1 MGHIQEVLF
10 FIHALISIHKKGKG
24 VAKVVK
30 SHGTCHPD
38 TTVDLL
44 PSIHDSSVDEVLLTS
59 IPEDSSESWK
69 QTRIEELLRENQ
81 SLRKE
86 LDQKKLVE
94 KELNQV
100 NRLYRMMLETSKDV
114 ISTMTLDLKYT
125 YVSPSVKNAL
135 GYSPEEMLQMNA
147 LEIMT
152 PESRDTI
159 TGSLKDWMVKGASG
173 LDPDENSRTEVAQQ
187 YMSNGEIRWAEIT
200 GTFLRDESG
209 RPVGILTTSR
219 DITQRVRLES
229 ELQSSLQLLEKR
241 VMERTAELEAIN
253 EMLLLEIHQ
262 RKKAERELMNS
273 ERRCEAIFQ
282 AAHDCI
288 FMKDKDLKYTHVN
301 PAMLELTGKPIS
313 EIVGKRF
320 DDVLYAL
327 DKGIG
332 IERLDL
338 KALNGQTVESDYT
351 LLIGDRQIVLNCIR
365 VPIRDEAGEVT
376 GLCGIAR
383 DITERKAQTVKKITF
398 PTRSASPAY
407 QKTLRE
413 VELVA
418 GTASTVLFLGESG
431 SGKDYLAKYLHEKSR
446 RAGSPFFAVN
456 CAALPP
462 SLAESELFGHEAGSF
477 TGSRMR
483 KRGLLELAE
492 AGTLL
497 LNEIGELSVTLQ
509 AKLLTFMDTHSF
521 TRVGGE
527 KLINIDA
534 RILAATNKNLLIEV
548 ERGNFR
554 NDLFFR
560 INVFT
565 VLVPPLR
572 ERIEDL
578 PQLCADISAG
588 LAKKLGLNESPFI
601 DPKAMKI
608 LQGYDWP
615 GNIRELKNVLERALI
630 LSGKGNVEEQHLIEI
645 KKLLNLSNPGRHK
658 LKKDKSNNCS
668 IREATCD
675 LQKSLI
681 KETLINNGG
690 NVTRAAESLG
700 MTRDALKHLMKKLGL
715 KRRNVIDHLL

>member
-1 MGHIQEVLF
+1 MT
-10 FIHALISIHKKGKG
+10 SIHKKGKG
-24 VAKVVK
+24 VAKIVK

-38 TTVDLL
+38 TTAGS
-44 PSIHDSSVDEVLLTS
+44 PSSIHDSCVNAVLPTPRPEVL
-59 IPEDSSESWK
+59 DESRK
-69 QTRIEELLRENQ
+69 QMRIEELLQENQ
-81 SLRKE
+81 RLRNE
-86 LDQKKLVE
+86 LDQKTLVE
-94 KELNQV
+94 KELDRV
-100 NRLYRMMLETSKDV
+100 NSLYRMMLETSKDV

-152 PESRDTI
+152 PESREAI
-159 TGSLKDWMVKGASG
+159 TTSLRDWMEKGASG

-187 YMSNGEIRWAEIT
+187 YMNNGGIRWAEIT

-209 RPVGILTTSR
+209 GPVGILTTSR
-219 DITQRVRLES
+219 DITHRKRLES
-229 ELQSSLQLLEKR
+229 ELQTSLELLEKR
-241 VMERTAELEAIN
+241 VIERTSELEAIN

-262 RKKAERELMNS
+262 RKKAERELMHS
-273 ERRCEAIFQ
+273 ERRCEAIFE

-288 FMKDKDLKYTHVN
+288 FIKDKDLKYTHVN

-320 DDVLYAL
+320 DDVYAL

-332 IERLDL
+332 IEKLDL

-351 LLIGDRQIVLNCIR
+351 LLIGDRKIVLNCIR
-365 VPIRDEAGEVT
+365 VPIRDETGQVT
-376 GLCGIAR
+376 GVCGIAR

-407 QKTLRE
+407 QKTLQE

-418 GTASTVLFLGESG
+418 GAESTVLFLGESG
-431 SGKDYLAKYLHEKSR
+431 VGKDYLAKFLHEKSR

-497 LNEIGELSVTLQ
+497 LNEIGELSLTLQ

-534 RILAATNKNLLIEV
+534 RVLAATNKNLLMEV

-565 VLVPPLR
+565 VLIPPLR

-578 PQLCADISAG
+578 PQLCSDITAG
-588 LAKKLGLNESPFI
+588 LAKKLGLNEPPFI

-615 GNIRELKNVLERALI
+615 GNIRELKNVLERAMI
-630 LSGKGNVEEQHLIEI
+630 LSGKGNIKEQHLIEI
-645 KKLLNLSNPGRHK
+645 KKLLNLSNPGRDR
-658 LKKDKSNNCS
+658 LKKDKSKNCS
-668 IREATCD
+668 IREVTCD

-681 KETLINNGG
+681 KEALINTGG
-690 NVTRAAESLG
+690 NVTSAAQSLG